1 MSIKDRLAKKTADL
15 VGKPSTQIPSDV
27 ESVAS
32 TVGVTSQDA
41 RFPRTAPGQML
52 AFRSHMQESD
62 KRVDELNARLK
73 EFEGSSLVR
82 LLDPT
87 MVFPSRWANRHSTS
101 FESTAFIQLKDEISA
116 AGVNVQPI
124 RVRPIEEAGKYEIVF
139 GHRRHQACLQLGI
152 AVSALVEQVDD
163 KALFAAMDRENRSRA
178 DLSPF
183 EQGEMYRRALDEGL
197 FPSLR
202 QLAAELGVDA
212 GNASK
217 AIAIARL
224 PSQVLAAFQSPTL
237 IQFRWGQELS
247 AAVQKDPDGVIS
259 RAKEIRFSAKE
270 LAAVDVLNRL
280 LGRQKPLKPK
290 TLDLKKK
297 GKLVGKLVRK
307 SDGSVSLAL
316 NSGVLDDVAFGTLR
330 KLVEELTK

>member
-1 MSIKDRLAKKTADL
+1 MSIKDRLAKKTGDL
-15 VGKPSTQIPSDV
+15 VGKIGTQPPVEVAAVAAAVGPSGQDV
-27 ESVAS
+27 
-32 TVGVTSQDA
+32 
-41 RFPRTAPGQML
+41 RFPRTGPGQML
-52 AFRSHMQESD
+52 AFRSHMQEND

-73 EFEGSSLVR
+73 EFEGSSVVK

-87 MVFPSRWANRHSTS
+87 TVVPSRWANRHSTS
-101 FESTAFIQLKDEISA
+101 FDSIAFIQLKDEISA

-124 RVRPIEEAGKYEIVF
+124 RVRPLEDAGKYEIVF

-152 AVSALVEQVDD
+152 SVSAVIEQVDD
-163 KALFAAMDRENRSRA
+163 KGLFAAMDRENRSRA

-197 FPSLR
+197 YPSLR

-270 LAAVDVLNRL
+270 MAAVDVLNRL

-297 GKLVGKLVRK
+297 GKVVGKLVRK
-307 SDGSVSLAL
+307 ADGSVNLAL
-316 NSGVLDDVAFGTLR
+316 NPGVLDDVAFGTLR